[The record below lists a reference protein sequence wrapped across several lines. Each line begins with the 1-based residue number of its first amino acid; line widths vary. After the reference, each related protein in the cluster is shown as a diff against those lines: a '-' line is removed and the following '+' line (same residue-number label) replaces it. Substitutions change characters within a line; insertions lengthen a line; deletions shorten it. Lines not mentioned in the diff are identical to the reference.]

1 MQGQQLITR
10 SKEPDTNNGLASVSL
25 TEELSSIELPRSS
38 RLFVRTGLPNVF
50 GELLADPEENPWLF
64 VPDNILSTIEQ
75 QSDNNS
81 DIITVDAYE
90 LYPVVFENQV
100 LAIVAIVSHSSSGL
114 SRHTADSLKQAL
126 LESNAF
132 DKKAVMQISK
142 QFVSELFDFRQSYSE
157 LINKLLGLMTDQ
169 AAHSHAAMYWVE
181 DNNLYRRWSKGD
193 LLLSDKLA
201 LTLHGE
207 HVVRWTSALQ
217 TGRAIIPAEI
227 VESEPVFMEKP
238 PNFIALFEAPTYA
251 DRRQILAIAITG
263 ETELADI
270 EKIKQ
275 ISKLFGVCNG
285 SKMTNYTQLAKLFG
299 ESPHRQAQ
307 GGYEQALIE
316 AFKILDDKVRIE
328 SICLLESDNIAA
340 LCIKNS
346 QNEHE
351 VTRKTVTEITD
362 DLSAIINGKKSIL
375 VIHENDSTESENR
388 DTEKAVCR
396 VFMKVPIRGGTDSI
410 MRIEYYGETKH
421 ALELEELFVM
431 IASFLGV
438 SLSLQLSGT
447 KGEKYIGNDFKSDQD
462 MDSVNR
468 LRTMDKI
475 TGGYFH
481 EFVECLSVILG
492 QVQIMQYEMG
502 NNSPAV
508 TTDHLLSSADRINQA
523 ALTLASGINKVREMS
538 IFSSNDTGRFVS
550 ADKFLK
556 VLPSLTYGYS
566 AAVKES
572 KNLELIVQSQSDA
585 RIALPLPVLHI
596 YDYILPLILIL
607 MDEAICSGRILVS
620 LTEYFGRPALRI
632 SFARNMI
639 GKLDFEKLTQQL
651 FVKFDTAV
659 SDNDFLEFS
668 YDGAEFIFKEET
680 SGQCQVIYKLSSK
693 AFPVEETAY

>member
-1 MQGQQLITR
+1 MITR
-10 SKEPDTNNGLASVSL
+10 SKEPDTGNDLASVSL
-25 TEELSSIELPRSS
+25 TEKLSSIELPRSS
-38 RLFVRTGLPNVF
+38 RLFVGAGLPNVF
-50 GELLADPEENPWLF
+50 REFLADPEEAPWLF
-64 VPDNILSTIEQ
+64 MPDNILSSIEQ
-75 QSDNNS
+75 QSENNS
-81 DIITVDAYE
+81 DIITADAYE

-100 LAIVAIVSHSSSGL
+100 LAMVAIASHTSSGL
-114 SRHTADSLKQAL
+114 SSQTADRLKQVL
-126 LESNAF
+126 LESNAL
-132 DKKAVMQISK
+132 DKKAVMRISE
-142 QFVSELFDFRQSYSE
+142 QFVSELFDFRQSYPD

-169 AAHSHAAMYWVE
+169 AARSHAAMYWLE

-207 HVVRWTSALQ
+207 VVIRWTNALQ

-227 VESEPVFMEKP
+227 VESEPVFMKRP
-238 PNFIALFEAPTYA
+238 PNFIAIFEAPTYA
-251 DRRQILAIAITG
+251 DRRQILAIALPGDTVPG
-263 ETELADI
+263 DI

-275 ISKLFGVCNG
+275 ISQLFGACSG

-299 ESPHRQAQ
+299 ESPRRQARG

-316 AFKILDDKVRIE
+316 VFKILDDKIRIE
-328 SICLLESDNIAA
+328 SVCLLESDNVAA
-340 LCIKNS
+340 ICIKNS

-362 DLSAIINGKKSIL
+362 DLSAIINGEKSIL
-375 VIHENDSTESENR
+375 VIHDKESAETENGDLNE
-388 DTEKAVCR
+388 AVCK
-396 VFMKVPIRGGTDSI
+396 VFMKVPIRGGIDSI
-410 MRIEYYGETKH
+410 MRIEYYGETKRS
-421 ALELEELFVM
+421 LEFEELFVM
-431 IASFLGV
+431 VASFLGV
-438 SLSLQLSGT
+438 SISLQLSETKGT
-447 KGEKYIGNDFKSDQD
+447 KYISNDIKSDQD

-492 QVQIMQYEMG
+492 QAQIMQYELG
-502 NNSPAV
+502 ENSPAV
-508 TTDHLLSSADRINQA
+508 TTEHLLFSADTINKA
-523 ALTLASGINKVREMS
+523 AQTLASGMNKIREMS
-538 IFSSNDTGRFVS
+538 IFSSHDTGKFVS

-566 AAVKES
+566 AAVKEL

-585 RIALPLPVLHI
+585 RISLPLPVLHI

-607 MDEAICSGRILVS
+607 MDEAICSGKILVS

-632 SFARNMI
+632 SFARNII

-651 FVKFDTAV
+651 FVKFDTTR

-668 YDGAEFIFKEET
+668 YDGAEFAFKEEA

-693 AFPVEETAY
+693 AFPVEEAAY

>member
-1 MQGQQLITR
+1 LITR
-10 SKEPDTNNGLASVSL
+10 SKEQDTNNGLTSVSL
-25 TEELSSIELPRSS
+25 TEKLLSIELPRSS

-50 GELLADPEENPWLF
+50 SESPADPEETPWLF

-81 DIITVDAYE
+81 DIITADAYE

-100 LAIVAIVSHSSSGL
+100 LAIVAIVSHTSSGL
-114 SRHTADSLKQAL
+114 SKQTEDRLKQAL
-126 LESNAF
+126 LESSAL
-132 DKKAVMQISK
+132 DKKAVMQISE

-207 HVVRWTSALQ
+207 HVVRWTRALQ

-227 VESEPVFMEKP
+227 VESEPVFMERP
-238 PNFIALFEAPTYA
+238 PNFVALFDAPTYA

-263 ETELADI
+263 ETEFADI

-275 ISKLFGVCNG
+275 ISQLFGVCNG

-299 ESPHRQAQ
+299 ELPRRQAQ
-307 GGYEQALIE
+307 SGGYEQALIE
-316 AFKILDDKVRIE
+316 VFKILDDKMRIE
-328 SICLLESDNIAA
+328 SICFLESDNVAMV
-340 LCIKNS
+340 CIKHS

-351 VTRKTVTEITD
+351 VTRKTIAEITD
-362 DLSAIINGKKSIL
+362 DLSEIISGKKSIL
-375 VIHENDSTESENR
+375 VLHDKDSAETTNKDSNI
-388 DTEKAVCR
+388 AVCR
-396 VFMKVPIRGGTDSI
+396 VFVKVPVRDGTDSI
-410 MRIEYYGETKH
+410 MRIEYYGETKR

-438 SLSLQLSGT
+438 SVSLQLSET
-447 KGEKYIGNDFKSDQD
+447 KGAKHISNDIKSDQD

-492 QVQIMQYEMG
+492 QVQIMQFELG

-508 TTDHLLSSADRINQA
+508 TTNHLLSSADRINQA
-523 ALTLASGINKVREMS
+523 ALTLAAGISKVREMS

-572 KNLELIVQSQSDA
+572 KNLELMVQSQSDA
-585 RIALPLPVLHI
+585 GISLPLPVLHI

-639 GKLDFEKLTQQL
+639 GKLDLEKLTQQL
-651 FVKFDTAV
+651 FVKFDTAA
-659 SDNDFLEFS
+659 SDDDFLEFS
-668 YDGAEFIFKEET
+668 YDGAEFIFKEDT

-693 AFPVEETAY
+693 AFPVEEAAY

>member
-1 MQGQQLITR
+1 MITR
-10 SKEPDTNNGLASVSL
+10 SKEPDTSNDLASASL
-25 TEELSSIELPRSS
+25 TEKLSSIELPRSS
-38 RLFVRTGLPNVF
+38 RLFVGSGLPNVF
-50 GELLADPEENPWLF
+50 RELLADPEEAPWLF
-64 VPDNILSTIEQ
+64 MPDNILSSIEQ
-75 QSDNNS
+75 QSENNS
-81 DIITVDAYE
+81 DIITADAYE

-100 LAIVAIVSHSSSGL
+100 LAIVAIVRHTSSGL
-114 SRHTADSLKQAL
+114 SGQTADRLKQVL
-126 LESNAF
+126 LESNAL
-132 DKKAVMQISK
+132 DKKAVMRISE
-142 QFVSELFDFRQSYSE
+142 QFVSELFDFRQSYPD

-169 AAHSHAAMYWVE
+169 AARSHAAMYWVE

-207 HVVRWTSALQ
+207 VVIRWTNALQ

-227 VESEPVFMEKP
+227 VESEPVFMKRP
-238 PNFIALFEAPTYA
+238 PNFIAIFEAPTYA
-251 DRRQILAIAITG
+251 DRRQILAIAIPG
-263 ETELADI
+263 DTEPGDI

-275 ISKLFGVCNG
+275 ISQLFGACSG

-299 ESPHRQAQ
+299 ESPRSQAQ
-307 GGYEQALIE
+307 SGVYEQALIE
-316 AFKILDDKVRIE
+316 AFKILDDKVRIK
-328 SICLLESDNIAA
+328 SVCLLESDNVSAV
-340 LCIKNS
+340 CIKNF

-362 DLSAIINGKKSIL
+362 DLSAIINGEKSIL
-375 VIHENDSTESENR
+375 VIHDKDSAETENGDSN
-388 DTEKAVCR
+388 KAVCR
-396 VFMKVPIRGGTDSI
+396 VFMKVPIRGGIDSI
-410 MRIEYYGETKH
+410 MRIEYYGETKR

-438 SLSLQLSGT
+438 SISLQLSETKGT
-447 KGEKYIGNDFKSDQD
+447 KYISNDIKTDQD
-462 MDSVNR
+462 IDSVNR

-492 QVQIMQYEMG
+492 QVQIMQYEMS
-502 NNSPAV
+502 NNNPAV
-508 TTDHLLSSADRINQA
+508 TTEHLLSSADKINQS
-523 ALTLASGINKVREMS
+523 ALTLASGINKAREMS

-566 AAVKES
+566 AAVKEL

-585 RIALPLPVLHI
+585 RISLPLPVLHI

-607 MDEAICSGRILVS
+607 MDEAICSGKILVS

-632 SFARNMI
+632 SFARNII

-651 FVKFDTAV
+651 FVKFDTAR

-668 YDGAEFIFKEET
+668 YDGAEFAFKEEA

-693 AFPVEETAY
+693 AFPIEEAAY

>member
-1 MQGQQLITR
+1 MITR
-10 SKEPDTNNGLASVSL
+10 SKEADASNNLASVSL
-25 TEELSSIELPRSS
+25 TEELSSIELPGSS

-50 GELLADPEENPWLF
+50 RELPADTEENPWLF
-64 VPDNILSTIEQ
+64 VPDDILSAIEQ
-75 QSDNNS
+75 QTDNNS
-81 DIITVDAYE
+81 DIITADAYE
-90 LYPVVFENQV
+90 LYPVVYENQV
-100 LAIVAIVSHSSSGL
+100 LAIVAIVSHTSSGL
-114 SRHTADSLKQAL
+114 SGQTADKLKQAL
-126 LESNAF
+126 LESNTL
-132 DKKAVMQISK
+132 DKKSIMQISER
-142 QFVSELFDFRQSYSE
+142 FVEELFDFRQSYSE

-169 AAHSHAAMYWVE
+169 AARSHAAMYWVD

-193 LLLSDKLA
+193 LFLSDKLA
-201 LTLHGE
+201 LTLQGE
-207 HVVRWTSALQ
+207 HVVRWTNALR
-217 TGRAIIPAEI
+217 TGRAIFPAEI
-227 VESEPVFMEKP
+227 VESEPVFMDKP
-238 PNFIALFEAPTYA
+238 PNFIALFEAPSYA

-263 ETELADI
+263 ETKLGDI

-275 ISKLFGVCNG
+275 IIQLFAVCNG
-285 SKMTNYTQLAKLFG
+285 VKMTNYTQLAKLFG
-299 ESPHRQAQ
+299 ESPRLQAQ
-307 GGYEQALIE
+307 SGGYEQALIE
-316 AFKILDDKVRIE
+316 AFKILDEIVRIE
-328 SICLLESDNIAA
+328 SVCLLESDNIAA
-340 LCIKNS
+340 VCIKNS

-351 VTRKTVTEITD
+351 VTRKSVIEITD
-362 DLSAIINGKKSIL
+362 DLSSIISGEKSIL
-375 VIHENDSTESENR
+375 ISHARDGAETENGDSNN
-388 DTEKAVCR
+388 DVCM
-396 VFMKVPIRGGTDSI
+396 VFMKVPVRGGIDSI
-410 MRIEYYGETKH
+410 MRIEFHGETMR

-431 IASFLGV
+431 IASFLGINV
-438 SLSLQLSGT
+438 SLQLSET
-447 KGEKYIGNDFKSDQD
+447 KGAKYISNDIKSDQD

-492 QVQIMQYEMG
+492 QVQIMQYEMK

-508 TTDHLLSSADRINQA
+508 TTEHLLSSADRINQA
-523 ALTLASGINKVREMS
+523 ALTLASGISKVREMS
-538 IFSSNDTGRFVS
+538 IFSSNDSGRFVS

-585 RIALPLPVLHI
+585 RISLPLPVLHI

-632 SFARNMI
+632 SFARNII

-651 FVKFDTAV
+651 FVKFVTAV
-659 SDNDFLEFS
+659 NDNDFLEFS
-668 YDGAEFIFKEET
+668 YDGAEFVFKEDS

>member
-1 MQGQQLITR
+1 MITS
-10 SKEPDTNNGLASVSL
+10 SKELDTSNSLASVML

-38 RLFVRTGLPNVF
+38 RLFVRTGVPTVF
-50 GELLADPEENPWLF
+50 RDLLIDPAKSPWLF
-64 VPDNILSTIEQ
+64 IPDSILSSIER
-75 QSDNNS
+75 QSDKNIE
-81 DIITVDAYE
+81 IITADDYQ
-90 LYPVVFENQV
+90 LCPVVNNNEV
-100 LAIVAIVSHSSSGL
+100 LAIVAIVSHTISGL
-114 SRHTADSLKQAL
+114 SSQTVDRLKQAL
-126 LESNAF
+126 LESGDL
-132 DKKAVMQISK
+132 DKKAVMKISE

-227 VESEPVFMEKP
+227 VESEPVFMKRP

-251 DRRQILAIAITG
+251 DRRQILAIAIPG
-263 ETELADI
+263 DTEPGDI

-275 ISKLFGVCNG
+275 ISQLFGACSG

-299 ESPHRQAQ
+299 ESPRRQAR
-307 GGYEQALIE
+307 GGVYEQALIE
-316 AFKILDDKVRIE
+316 AFKILDDKVRIK
-328 SICLLESDNIAA
+328 SVCLLESDNVAA
-340 LCIKNS
+340 VCIKNS

-351 VTRKTVTEITD
+351 VTHKTVIEITD
-362 DLSAIINGKKSIL
+362 DLSAIISGEKSIL
-375 VIHENDSTESENR
+375 VIHDKDISETKNR
-388 DTEKAVCR
+388 DSNNAVCR
-396 VFMKVPIRGGTDSI
+396 VFMKVPIRGGIDSI
-410 MRIEYYGETKH
+410 MRVEYDGEAER
-421 ALELEELFVM
+421 ALEFEELFVM

-438 SLSLQLSGT
+438 SVSLQLSEAKGT
-447 KGEKYIGNDFKSDQD
+447 KYISNDINSDQD

-468 LRTMDKI
+468 LRTMEKI
-475 TGGYFH
+475 TSGYFH
-481 EFVECLSVILG
+481 DFVECLSVILG
-492 QVQIMQYEMG
+492 QVQIMQYEME

-508 TTDHLLSSADRINQA
+508 TTEHLLSSADRINQA
-523 ALTLASGINKVREMS
+523 AQTLASGINKVREMS
-538 IFSSNDTGRFVS
+538 IFSSNDTGKFVS
-550 ADKFLK
+550 AEKFLK

-572 KNLELIVQSQSDA
+572 KNLDLIVQSQSDA
-585 RIALPLPVLHI
+585 RISLPLPVLHI

-607 MDEAICSGRILVS
+607 MDEAICSGKILVS

-632 SFARNMI
+632 SFARNII

-651 FVKFDTAV
+651 FVKFETV
-659 SDNDFLEFS
+659 SNDNDFLTIS
-668 YDGAEFIFKEET
+668 HNGAEFIFTEDT
-680 SGQCQVIYKLSSK
+680 SGQCQLIYKLSSK
-693 AFPVEETAY
+693 AFPIEKAVY

>member
-1 MQGQQLITR
+1 MITR
-10 SKEPDTNNGLASVSL
+10 IKEPDTSNDLASVSL
-25 TEELSSIELPRSS
+25 TEKLSSIELPSSS
-38 RLFVRTGLPNVF
+38 RLLVRTGLPNVF
-50 GELLADPEENPWLF
+50 GELLADTEENPWLF

-75 QSDNNS
+75 QAVNNS
-81 DIITVDAYE
+81 EIITADAYE

-100 LAIVAIVSHSSSGL
+100 LAMVAIVSRTSSGL
-114 SRHTADSLKQAL
+114 SSQTADRLKQVL
-126 LESNAF
+126 LESNAL
-132 DKKAVMQISK
+132 DKKAVMQISE

-181 DNNLYRRWSKGD
+181 GNNLYRRWSKGD

-227 VESEPVFMEKP
+227 VESEPVFMKRP
-238 PNFIALFEAPTYA
+238 PNFIALYEAPSYA
-251 DRRQILAIAITG
+251 DRRQILAIAIPG
-263 ETELADI
+263 DTEPGDI

-275 ISKLFGVCNG
+275 ISQLFGVCSG

-299 ESPHRQAQ
+299 ESCRQQ
-307 GGYEQALIE
+307 VQSGGYEQALME
-316 AFKILDDKVRIE
+316 AFKILNDEVRIK
-328 SICLLESDNIAA
+328 SVCVLESDNIAA
-340 LCIKNS
+340 ICIKNS
-346 QNEHE
+346 QDEHE

-362 DLSAIINGKKSIL
+362 DLSAIISCEKSIL
-375 VIHENDSTESENR
+375 VIHDKDSAETENGDSN
-388 DTEKAVCR
+388 KAVCR
-396 VFMKVPIRGGTDSI
+396 VFMKVPITGGIDSVL
-410 MRIEYYGETKH
+410 RIEYYGETKQ
-421 ALELEELFVM
+421 ALELEELFAM

-438 SLSLQLSGT
+438 SISLQLSETKGT
-447 KGEKYIGNDFKSDQD
+447 KYISNDIKSDQD
-462 MDSVNR
+462 LDSVNR
-468 LRTMDKI
+468 LRTMEKI
-475 TGGYFH
+475 TSGYFH
-481 EFVECLSVILG
+481 VFVECLSVILG

-508 TTDHLLSSADRINQA
+508 TTEHLLSSADRINQA

-585 RIALPLPVLHI
+585 GISLPLPVLHI

-639 GKLDFEKLTQQL
+639 GKLDFEKLTQKL
-651 FVKFDTAV
+651 FVKFDTAT

-668 YDGAEFIFKEET
+668 YDGAEFAFKEDT

-693 AFPVEETAY
+693 AFPVEEAAC

>member
-1 MQGQQLITR
+1 MITR
-10 SKEPDTNNGLASVSL
+10 SKEPDTKYDLASVSL

-75 QSDNNS
+75 QSDSNS

-90 LYPVVFENQV
+90 LYPVVYENQV
-100 LAIVAIVSHSSSGL
+100 LAIVAIVSHTSSGL
-114 SRHTADSLKQAL
+114 SSQTVDRLKQVLFESGAL
-126 LESNAF
+126 
-132 DKKAVMQISK
+132 DKKAVMQISE

-227 VESEPVFMEKP
+227 VESEPVFMERP
-238 PNFIALFEAPTYA
+238 PNFIALFDAPTYA

-263 ETELADI
+263 ETGPGNV

-275 ISKLFGVCNG
+275 ISRLFGVCSG

-307 GGYEQALIE
+307 SGGYEQALID
-316 AFKILDDKVRIE
+316 AFKILDDRVRIE
-328 SICLLESDNIAA
+328 SVCLLESDNVAV

-362 DLSAIINGKKSIL
+362 DLSAIINGEKSIL
-375 VIHENDSTESENR
+375 VIHDMDCAETENSDSN
-388 DTEKAVCR
+388 KFLCR
-396 VFMKVPIRGGTDSI
+396 VFMKVPIRGGIDSI
-410 MRIEYYGETKH
+410 MRIEYYGETKR
-421 ALELEELFVM
+421 AQELEELFVM

-438 SLSLQLSGT
+438 SVSLQLSET
-447 KGEKYIGNDFKSDQD
+447 KGAKYISNDIKSDQD

-475 TGGYFH
+475 TSGYFH

-502 NNSPAV
+502 INSPAV
-508 TTDHLLSSADRINQA
+508 TTEHLLFSADRINQA

-538 IFSSNDTGRFVS
+538 IFSSNDTGKFVS
-550 ADKFLK
+550 AEKFLK

-585 RIALPLPVLHI
+585 RISLPLPVLHI

-620 LTEYFGRPALRI
+620 LTEYFGGPALRI

-651 FVKFDTAV
+651 FVKFDTA
-659 SDNDFLEFS
+659 SNDNDFLEFS
-668 YDGAEFIFKEET
+668 YDGAEFVFKEET

-693 AFPVEETAY
+693 AFPVEEAAY